1 MPGFTRAYGAQHR
14 ISSLPGRLMK
24 RTTPRV
30 LILMSGAVI
39 LTVVGSPFDVRGVA
53 RTVGSIEAQ
62 AVVPIRR
69 STTWW

>member
-1 MPGFTRAYGAQHR
+1 
-14 ISSLPGRLMK
+14 MK